1 MKTVKRIIS
10 VVWPIIYSKLSEL
23 VEKTE
28 TQFDDLTLQ
37 AVNTFVLEWLES
49 QEDE

>member
-10 VVWPIIYSKLSEL
+10 VVWPIVYSKLNEL
-23 VEKTE
+23 TLKTE
-28 TQFDDLTLQ
+28 TKFDDLTLQ

-49 QEDE
+49 EDDE